1 MSPHMDVLRLRRQ
14 WHTRNHFTSQSQHQD
29 SPRRLTWDFGS
40 TVLAGMPRHAL
51 RRASER
57 GSGDSPQAQLS
68 LANVMKGVRL
78 EVEAAAKRRCAV
90 KGASLARKTEFLY
103 LKNQIPDDVVCTGCV
118 VSFPFS

>member
-1 MSPHMDVLRLRRQ
+1 MV
-14 WHTRNHFTSQSQHQD
+14 HTSVFK
-29 SPRRLTWDFGS
+29 
-40 TVLAGMPRHAL
+40 GMLRHAL

-78 EVEAAAKRRCAV
+78 EVEAATKRRCAV

-103 LKNQIPDDVVCTGCV
+103 LKNLIPDDVVCMGCV
-118 VSFPFS
+118 VSFPSS